1 MLEIQETCAQL
12 RRHEDEFVVC
22 AAERLL
28 NLDKKRELEHQAN
41 LLEKDQTISLL
52 RVEKKT
58 LTSDVELLKFYL
70 KNANTNLF
78 DAKSEKSEPKQR
90 KRSKKHAKTDEN
102 DGDNTG
108 GLEVQEHK
116 KAPATAG
123 KGKRKGGKTAKS
135 FPKHLPRRFVTI
147 NPDPADLCD
156 CGCGRRNLPSEQV
169 ERLEF
174 IPARVE
180 VVQEIYNKSVCQNCG
195 HFAYAKRPYRLFE
208 QSRYGTSLTVAA
220 IMDKFADGLPY
231 YRQAT
236 RFDRMGFPIERSTLM
251 RWGDRGADALRPL
264 YQLMLDDLRR
274 TTVLGM
280 DETPLPQLD
289 PGRGKVK
296 TGYLW
301 TLMRDPR
308 NYAGNEAP
316 CAVFKYAGSR
326 AGLNAEEM
334 LDGFTGK
341 LHVDAYAGYN
351 RLTAYDRSA
360 GPVELSYCWAHV
372 RRKFKEIMRSSKNSL
387 AAECIR
393 LIDAMFA
400 IEQTIKG
407 TPALVRQTTRHLE
420 TQSIVDEVFE
430 LMKQSRFVGL
440 KKSPMGKALAYAL
453 TLEDGLRLFL
463 DDGLLEISNNSV
475 ENIIRH
481 VAIVRKNALFAG
493 SEAGGE
499 NWAIAQS
506 IIATCKLNDL
516 NPEEYLKWV
525 FDQMEAKLPRSQY
538 HKLLPWNC
546 PLRRNEPKQ

>member
-12 RRHEDEFVVC
+12 KRHEDISVVC
-22 AAERLL
+22 AAKHVLD
-28 NLDKKRELEHQAN
+28 LDKKRELEHQAN
-41 LLEKDQTISLL
+41 LLEKDQTIYLL
-52 RVEKKT
+52 TMEKKA
-58 LTSDVELLKFYL
+58 LTSDVELLEFYL
-70 KNANTNLF
+70 KNANANLF

-90 KRSKKHAKTDEN
+90 KRSQENAETDETGENRASAVDANEEKKESKKGEN
-102 DGDNTG
+102 D
-108 GLEVQEHK
+108 
-116 KAPATAG
+116 
-123 KGKRKGGKTAKS
+123 KRKGGKAKKS

-147 NPDPADLCD
+147 NPAPSDLCD
-156 CGCGRRNLPSEQV
+156 CGFGCRNLPPETV

-180 VVQEIYNKSVCQNCG
+180 VVQEIYNKSVCRNCG
-195 HFAYAKRPYRLFE
+195 HFAYPKRPDRLFE
-208 QSRYGTSLTVAA
+208 QSRYGTSMTVAA
-220 IMDKFADGLPY
+220 LMDKFADGLPY

-236 RFDRMGFPIERSTLM
+236 RFDRMGFPIDRSTLM
-251 RWGDRGADALRPL
+251 RWGDRGADALKPL
-264 YQLMLDDLRR
+264 YQLMLDDLRS

-334 LDGFTGK
+334 LDGFAGK

-351 RLTAYDRSA
+351 RLAASDRPG

-372 RRKFKEIMRSSKNSL
+372 RRKFKEIMRTSRNDL

-400 IEQTIKG
+400 IERDIKG
-407 TPALVRQTTRHLE
+407 KPALVRQTTRQLE
-420 TQSIVDEVFE
+420 TLSIVDEIFE
-430 LMKQSRFVGL
+430 LMKQSRFIGL

-463 DDGLLEISNNSV
+463 NDGLLEISNNSV

-525 FDQMEAKLPRSQY
+525 FDKMEAKLPRSRY
-538 HKLLPWNC
+538 NELLPWNC
-546 PLRRNEPKQ
+546 PLRRNNTKK

>member
-1 MLEIQETCAQL
+1 MLEIQEACAQL
-12 RRHEDEFVVC
+12 RLHEDFSVGC
-22 AAERLL
+22 AAKHVLE
-28 NLDKKRELEHQAN
+28 LDKKRELEHQAS

-52 RVEKKT
+52 RVEKKA

-70 KNANTNLF
+70 KNANASMF
-78 DAKSEKSEPKQR
+78 DAKSEKGEAKQR
-90 KRSKKHAKTDEN
+90 NCSEESQNTDKDYGDHAGGVEDKEAQKTTDE
-102 DGDNTG
+102 DI
-108 GLEVQEHK
+108 
-116 KAPATAG
+116 
-123 KGKRKGGKTAKS
+123 RKGGKKKKP
-135 FPKHLPRRFVTI
+135 FPKHLPRQSIVI
-147 NPDPADLCD
+147 NPDPADLCG
-156 CGCGRRNLPSEQV
+156 CGCERRDLPLETV

-174 IPARVE
+174 IPAKI
-180 VVQEIYNKSVCQNCG
+180 VVIQEIYNKSVCRNCG
-195 HFAYAKRPYRLFE
+195 HFAYPKRPDRLFE
-208 QSRYGTSLTVAA
+208 QSRYCTSMTVAGL
-220 IMDKFADGLPY
+220 MDKFADGLPY

-236 RFDRMGFPIERSTLM
+236 RFDRMGFPIDRSTLM
-251 RWGDRGADALRPL
+251 RCGDRGADALRPL
-264 YQLMLDDLRR
+264 YQLMLDDLRK

-289 PGRGKVK
+289 PNRGKVK

-308 NYAGNEAP
+308 NYASTEAP

-334 LDGFTGK
+334 LAGFTGK

-351 RLTAYDRSA
+351 RLTAADRPDGS
-360 GPVELSYCWAHV
+360 VELSYCWAHV
-372 RRKFKEIMRSSKNSL
+372 RRKFKEIMRTSKNDL

-400 IEQTIKG
+400 IERDIKG
-407 TPALVRQTTRHLE
+407 KPALVRQTTRQFE
-420 TQSIVDEVFE
+420 TLSIVDEVFE
-430 LMKQSRFVGL
+430 LMKQSSFVGL

-453 TLEDGLRLFL
+453 ALEDGLRSFL
-463 DDGLLEISNNSV
+463 NDGRLEISNNPV

-525 FDQMEAKLPRSQY
+525 FDKMEAKLPRSRY
-538 HKLLPWNC
+538 HEILPWNC
-546 PLRRNEPKQ
+546 PLRRNKSKK